1 MRKKLKVK
9 SEIQR
14 KFHKE
19 NEMYPKVRKME
30 ENVFLHM
37 MDREEQENR

>member
-1 MRKKLKVK
+1 VRVIESYGIEDVRKKLKVK

-19 NEMYPKVRKME
+19 NEMIR
-30 ENVFLHM
+30 
-37 MDREEQENR
+37 